1 MLFLYR
7 ILWVLA
13 TPLLAL
19 AAALN
24 SRRKGDFGARFLGN
38 LPATKDHPI
47 WIHAASVG
55 EVNSIR
61 PVLTRFLDRKLPVF
75 VTTFTP
81 TGLDHLRSIFPN
93 LPSSLLPLELP
104 WAIKLAIASIQPRVF
119 LLVESDFWPLLL
131 AELFARRIPLALVN
145 GRIGERAGKRL
156 RNPIFRNGLAGFR
169 LWLVQ
174 DDEMVERSRHLLP
187 LNLTPTV
194 TGNIKWGGYD
204 FTPVPKLEAE
214 VRSALEWT
222 DDTVLVIGAS
232 THSPEEEM
240 LLQCFARLSS
250 KHPNLRLLL
259 APRHT
264 ERAPDIANTAQR
276 LGLGFN
282 LRTSPQYFPAP
293 VLILDTFGELVKL
306 YRLANIVFVGGS
318 MRPDRGGQDPV
329 AAALSGTVIVMG
341 PYMRN
346 FKREAEALEA
356 SGAVVITDTAELGTR
371 LGELL
376 AAPEKM
382 KQLGEKAK
390 ALFEPH
396 RGGLGQTITK
406 VDEWLDSLPH

>member
-1 MLFLYR
+1 MLFIYR

-24 SRRKGDFGARFLGN
+24 SRHKGDFSARFLGS
-38 LPATKDHPI
+38 LPATTDHPI
-47 WIHAASVG
+47 WVHAASVG

-61 PVLTRFLDRKLPVF
+61 PVLAHLLDRKLPLF

-81 TGLDHLRSIFPN
+81 TGLDHLRSLLPN

-104 WAIKLAIASIQPRVF
+104 WAIKLAIASLQPRAF
-119 LLVESDFWPLLL
+119 LLVESDFWPMLL
-131 AELFARRIPLALVN
+131 AELAGRKIPLALVN

-156 RNPIFRNGLAGFR
+156 RNPIFRRGLAGFR

-174 DDEMVERSRHLLP
+174 ENEMAERSRRLLP
-187 LNLTPTV
+187 PNLTPTV

-204 FTPVPKLEAE
+204 FTPVLELEA
-214 VRSALEWT
+214 ALKAALGLT
-222 DDTVLVIGAS
+222 DDTVLIIGAS
-232 THSPEEEM
+232 THAPEEEM
-240 LLQCFARLSS
+240 LLQCFARLSPT
-250 KHPNLRLLL
+250 HPNLRLLL

-264 ERAPDIANTAQR
+264 TRATEIGTTAQR
-276 LGLGFN
+276 LGLKFN
-282 LRTSPQYFPAP
+282 LRTSPQCSPAP

-318 MRPDRGGQDPV
+318 MRAERGGQDPV
-329 AAALSGTVIVMG
+329 AAALSSTAIVMG

-346 FKREAEALEA
+346 FRHEAESLTAN
-356 SGAVVITDTAELGTR
+356 GAVVVNDTAELCAR

-376 AAPEKM
+376 AAPERM
-382 KQLGEKAK
+382 KQLGEMAK

-396 RGGLGQTITK
+396 RGGMEKTITLLDK
-406 VDEWLDSLPH
+406 WLDSLPH

>member
-1 MLFLYR
+1 MLFFYR
-7 ILWVLA
+7 ILWILA

-24 SRRKGDFGARFLGN
+24 SRHKGDFGARFLGN
-38 LPATKDHPI
+38 IPATTDHPI

-61 PVLTRFLDRKLPVF
+61 PLLTRLLDRKLPFF

-81 TGLDHLRSIFPN
+81 TGLEHLRNLFPTI
-93 LPSSLLPLELP
+93 PSSLLPLELS
-104 WAIKLAIASIQPRVF
+104 WAINRAIASLQPRAF

-131 AELFARRIPLALVN
+131 AELAGRKIPLALVN

-174 DDEMVERSRHLLP
+174 DDEMAERSRQLLP
-187 LNLTPTV
+187 PNATPTV

-204 FTPVPKLEAE
+204 FTPVPELEAA
-214 VRSALEWT
+214 VKLALGWN
-222 DDTVLVIGAS
+222 DDTMLIIGAS
-232 THSPEEEM
+232 THAPEEEM
-240 LLQCFARLSS
+240 LLECFVRLSPT
-250 KHPNLRLLL
+250 HPNLRLLL

-276 LGLGFN
+276 LGLKFN
-282 LRTSPQYFPAP
+282 LRTSPQCSPAP

-306 YRLANIVFVGGS
+306 YQLARIAFVGGS
-318 MRPDRGGQDPV
+318 MRPERGGQDPV
-329 AAALSGTVIVMG
+329 AAALSGTAIVMG

-346 FKREAEALEA
+346 FKREAESLMA
-356 SGAVVITDTAELGTR
+356 SGAVVINDTAELCTH

-376 AAPEKM
+376 AAPERM
-382 KQLGEKAK
+382 KQLGEQAK

-396 RGGLGQTITK
+396 RGGMEKTIRLL
-406 VDEWLDSLPH
+406 DDWLDSLPH